1 MQNNKKFTRNVLLI
15 TFTNLIRFLANAAA
29 TLIVPL
35 LLDKANYGY
44 YKTFTLYLTYFGIFN
59 LGLIDGIYLKFGG
72 VDYQDLDK
80 SKFRAYTRFLLYLE
94 LIVSIIIFLVSFLSI
109 KGDTK
114 YVFMFLGINMLSVQF
129 TTYFQRISQI
139 TTRFSKQAIFDLLY
153 SVCILIIVGILYIT
167 HTTSFKIYLS
177 LVVVMNYL
185 ILIWYIANYMDIIKG
200 PHEKIRDVKSDLLKL
215 IRLGMPLMIANL
227 AGEFILN
234 MDRQVV
240 NIFFTKE
247 EYAVYA
253 YAYNILSVANIFIS
267 AISLVLY
274 PFLRKMDLE
283 NLKKNYSD
291 ANALILIVV
300 YCCLTAYF
308 PLVKVIEWL
317 LSSYMDSIPILR
329 IIFPIIVFTSSITVI
344 KHNYYKA
351 LDKNHVYF
359 YKSLF
364 MLVLSLGAN
373 LAAYFIFGTMESI
386 SIASIITMMIW
397 YIDTEIYFIK
407 HYRVHFLK
415 NFLYLII
422 MLAGYYL
429 TVYLI
434 PNIYLGCGI
443 YILLVVLVSFICYKP
458 LIVNVIKGVLTK
470 QNKAKEAD

>member
-1 MQNNKKFTRNVLLI
+1 MHSNKKFTRYVILI

-35 LLDKANYGY
+35 LLDKENYGF

-80 SKFRAYTRFLLYLE
+80 TKFRTYTRFLFYLE
-94 LIVSIIIFLVSFLSI
+94 LLASIVIFLVSFLLI

-139 TTRFSKQAIFDLLY
+139 TTRFAKQAVFDLLY
-153 SVCILIIVGILYIT
+153 SVCILIIVGILYLT
-167 HTTSFKIYLS
+167 KSTSYKVYLS
-177 LVVVMNYL
+177 LVIGMNYL
-185 ILIWYIANYMDIIKG
+185 ILIWYVANYMDIIKG
-200 PHEKIRDVKSDLLKL
+200 SHEKISNTKSDILK
-215 IRLGMPLMIANL
+215 IIKLGMPLMIANL
-227 AGEFILN
+227 AGELILN

-247 EYAVYA
+247 EYAIYA
-253 YAYNILSVANIFIS
+253 YAYNILSVVNIFIS
-267 AISLVLY
+267 AISLVIY
-274 PFLRKMDLE
+274 PYLRKMNLE

-291 ANALILIVV
+291 ANSLILIIV
-300 YCCLTAYF
+300 YSCLASYF
-308 PLVKVIEWL
+308 FLVKIIEL
-317 LSSYMDSIPILR
+317 VLSSYIDSIPILR

-351 LDKNHVYF
+351 LDKNHIYF
-359 YKSLF
+359 YKSLM
-364 MLVLSLGAN
+364 MLVLSLLAN
-373 LAAYFIFGTMESI
+373 LIAYFVYKTVIAI

-407 HYRVHFLK
+407 NYKVHYIK
-415 NFLYLII
+415 NLIYLIG
-422 MLAGYYL
+422 MLLGYYL

-434 PNIYLGCGI
+434 SNIYIGFLV
-443 YILLVVLVSFICYKP
+443 YFLLVIFVSMICYRP
-458 LIVNVIKGVLTK
+458 LIINVLKNVLSK
-470 QNKAKEAD
+470 QKSTKEAE